1 MITDTY
7 PLSMGHSRS
16 GITKQRGWHPSMS
29 PYLLGERDGGVWIPH
44 VCRQRSLL
52 RAAGVLQDI
61 CKAGGY
67 PWLVN
72 TSPQLAPLVATLGMY
87 IGDAMGYSA
96 YGWTPGTLTNWHSV
110 SRSIVSYGIFREAC
124 GDLIQREQLE
134 FPRYTRIHKMYQGLV
149 TTKGTPKPRPDILLV
164 LNPNAMPRVLK
175 EAHRMHIPT
184 IGFVDTD
191 TSCSFITYPICLSPG
206 VIPQVYNTLVFLISV
221 VPRK

>member
-206 VIPQVYNTLVFLISV
+206 VIPQVYNTLISLISV

>member
-206 VIPQVYNTLVFLISV
+206 VIPQVYNTLIFLISV

>member
-52 RAAGVLQDI
+52 RAAGVLQDS

-206 VIPQVYNTLVFLISV
+206 VIPQVYNTLIFLISV